1 MATYFAANLGSSF
14 AIVEVEVVSWGIA
27 MLASV
32 LLRDREALTG
42 FDRIEGVTVFS
53 LIVFE
58 QLLPV
63 YRRGWR
69 LFYGLLAERG

>member
-1 MATYFAANLGSSF
+1 MATYFAANLGPSF
-14 AIVEVEVVSWGIA
+14 AIVVVEVVSWGIA

-63 YRRGWR
+63 DRRGWR

>member
-1 MATYFAANLGSSF
+1 M
-14 AIVEVEVVSWGIA
+14 A

-63 YRRGWR
+63 DRRGWR